1 MSAMRRCFLRIMGSA
16 LLFSLITPAWGFFEV
31 FAQLKE
37 ELRTIEE
44 SQQGAERD
52 AVVQKLDA
60 NAAIKFNDVTAKD
73 WFYQYV
79 SSTARWGIVSG
90 YKDAAGKP
98 TGKYGA
104 GNTVTVGEILK
115 MALKSAQVDEAKCKG
130 TPSFAQAE
138 THWARPFVLCAQEK
152 KMRLIVKKPDLN
164 RPALRA
170 EVLSVIFDA
179 FGDKAPPLFAPFT
192 DTVNHPL
199 ESDIAYGAALRMV
212 TGDKDANGK
221 PLRTFRP
228 DAPVNRA
235 EAAKII
241 YERLRVEVM
250 ERSG

>member
-1 MSAMRRCFLRIMGSA
+1 MRILFILFALSTLFPLSPPASA
-16 LLFSLITPAWGFFEV
+16 FFEI

-44 SQQGAERD
+44 SRQGAERD

-60 NAAIKFNDVTAKD
+60 GSTKFSDVRSGD
-73 WFYQYV
+73 WFFQYV
-79 SSTARWGIVSG
+79 SSTARWGIISG

-98 TGKYGA
+98 TGQYGA
-104 GNTVTVGEILK
+104 GNTVTVAEILK
-115 MALKSAQVDEAKCKG
+115 MALKSAQVDETACGG
-130 TPSFAQAE
+130 TPGFAQAE
-138 THWARPFVLCAQEK
+138 THWARAFILCAQEK
-152 KMRLIVKKPDLN
+152 KMRLITKKPDLN

-179 FGDKAPPLFAPFT
+179 FGDKAPPLFSPFT

-199 ESDIAYGAALRMV
+199 ESDIAYAAALKMV
-212 TGDKDANGK
+212 SGDKDASGT
-221 PLRTFRP
+221 PLKTFRP
-228 DAPVNRA
+228 NAPVNRA